1 MGEMPDSYRKAN
13 SVFPRAYFPMQMQSP
28 PSTARGG
35 RFFDVGDVRGEGG
48 DGTLVGRVGVGVEVG
63 KGEEG
68 ARELFE
74 VEVPM
79 VANGK
84 KKREGVLNELG
95 YRMSWSQSRVFA
107 GRIMF
112 LQKSRMWFFLSFFL
126 SLPFC
131 SFLSFFPSVTS
142 PPPFPTPLSC
152 VKRLLI

>member
-112 LQKSRMWFFLSFFL
+112 LQKSRMWFF
-126 SLPFC
+126 
-131 SFLSFFPSVTS
+131 FLSFSFHPCVSLA
-142 PPPFPTPLSC
+142 PLSLSLFPPSSSSTSLSVQSGC
-152 VKRLLI
+152 